1 MTENK
6 TNIHGV
12 GEVRMKV
19 NADGD
24 GNTTLPLCRRVP
36 ENMYD
41 ASGRHDD
48 IGWTGRCKGEMILS
62 IVGVVVEMINLEGA
76 RGVHCEWR
84 GRSVVVG
91 RWGVDDHGV

>member
-1 MTENK
+1 
-6 TNIHGV
+6 
-12 GEVRMKV
+12 MKV
-19 NADGD
+19 NTDGD
-24 GNTTLPLCRRVP
+24 GNTTLPLCRRVR

-48 IGWTGRCKGEMILS
+48 IGRTGRCKRGEMILS
-62 IVGVVVEMINLEGA
+62 IVEVVVEMTNLGA

-84 GRSVVVG
+84 GRRVVVG